1 MPISKLV
8 FLRTLRLMAC
18 QIVFDWGKINKA
30 FSKVAKIQKK
40 AKTIPPSNRLSRGN
54 VYGKFTLSKLKG
66 R

>member
-1 MPISKLV
+1 
-8 FLRTLRLMAC
+8 MAC